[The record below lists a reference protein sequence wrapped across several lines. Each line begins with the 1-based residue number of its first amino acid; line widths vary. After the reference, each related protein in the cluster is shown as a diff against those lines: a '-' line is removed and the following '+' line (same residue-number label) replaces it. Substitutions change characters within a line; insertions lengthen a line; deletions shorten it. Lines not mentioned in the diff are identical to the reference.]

1 MEIRSSLARTGMPDR
16 SPPAGG
22 MDVPP
27 WGVREILLALLAA
40 VCITGLVV
48 VVSSVLLAVLGI
60 PSDRA
65 EHDPLGTAI
74 LLLGQLVIDGGAVG
88 AAAWLSLGRY
98 RLSPAAWGLR
108 RQQPVSAPAVA
119 GVLVA
124 SFATLLGYQAVVS
137 ALGLEALKPESN
149 VPQGLFEHPQ
159 VVPLTLLLVVVVAP
173 PAEEMFFRGF
183 LFQGLRRALG
193 THGAALLSGFAF
205 AAIHIMSR
213 DLIGLLLPF
222 TVIGYLFAV
231 LLTATGSLWN
241 VILVHFAFNLIGVM
255 GELAGAGGVGAAVL
269 LVIVLLLVLGQASS
283 GKGQPS
289 HPGRS
294 SEL

>member
-16 SPPAGG
+16 SPPTGG
-22 MDVPP
+22 MDAPP

-40 VCITGLVV
+40 VCITGLIVA
-48 VVSSVLLAVLGI
+48 VSSVLLAALGV
-60 PSDRA
+60 PTDRA

-124 SFATLLGYQAVVS
+124 SFGTLLGYQAVVS

-173 PAEEMFFRGF
+173 LAEEMFFRGF

-193 THGAALLSGFAF
+193 THGAALLSGLAF

-231 LLTATGSLWN
+231 LLATTGSLWN
-241 VILVHFAFNLIGVM
+241 AILVHFAFNLIGVM
-255 GELAGAGGVGAAVL
+255 GELAGTAGVLAAVVAVVVL
-269 LVIVLLLVLGQASS
+269 LVLLPQAISDEA
-283 GKGQPS
+283 GAP
-289 HPGRS
+289 HAGRGS
-294 SEL
+294 

>member
-1 MEIRSSLARTGMPDR
+1 MEIRSSLASTGIPDR

-22 MDVPP
+22 PSVPP
-27 WGVREILLALLAA
+27 WGASEIVLALLAA
-40 VCITGLVV
+40 VCITGVVV

-60 PSDRA
+60 PSERA
-65 EHDPLGTAI
+65 EHDALGTTI
-74 LLLGQLVIDGGAVG
+74 LLLGQLVIDAGAVG

-98 RLSPAAWGLR
+98 HLGLAAWGLR
-108 RQQPVSAPAVA
+108 RQRPVSAPAVA

-124 SFATLLGYQAVVS
+124 SFGTLLGYQAAVS
-137 ALGLEALKPESN
+137 ALGLDALKPESN

-173 PAEEMFFRGF
+173 LAEEMFFRGF
-183 LFQGLRRALG
+183 LFQGLRRSLG

-213 DLIGLLLPF
+213 DLIGLLIPF

-231 LLTATGSLWN
+231 LLAATGSLWN
-241 VILVHFAFNLIGVM
+241 AILVHFAFNLIGVM
-255 GELAGAGGVGAAVL
+255 GELAGAGGVLAAV
-269 LVIVLLLVLGQASS
+269 VAVAALLVLLSQAI
-283 GKGQPS
+283 
-289 HPGRS
+289 PGGAPAPYADRGS
-294 SEL
+294 

>member
-1 MEIRSSLARTGMPDR
+1 
-16 SPPAGG
+16 
-22 MDVPP
+22 MDAPP

-48 VVSSVLLAVLGI
+48 VASSALLAVLGI

-65 EHDPLGTAI
+65 EHDALGTAI
-74 LLLGQLVIDGGAVG
+74 LLLGQLVIDAGAVG
-88 AAAWLSLGRY
+88 AAAWLSLRRY
-98 RLSPAAWGLR
+98 HLGPVAWGLR
-108 RQQPVSAPAVA
+108 RQQPVSVPAVA

-124 SFATLLGYQAVVS
+124 SFATLLGYQAGVS

-159 VVPLTLLLVVVVAP
+159 VMPLTLLLVVVVAP
-173 PAEEMFFRGF
+173 LAEEMFFRGF

-193 THGAALLSGFAF
+193 THGAALVSGFGF

-213 DLIGLLLPF
+213 DLIGLLIPF

-231 LLTATGSLWN
+231 LLASTGSLWN
-241 VILVHFAFNLIGVM
+241 AVLVHFAFNLIGVM
-255 GELAGAGGVGAAVL
+255 GELAGAGGVVAAVL
-269 LVIVLLLVLGQASS
+269 LVIALLVVLAHRFPGGA
-283 GKGQPS
+283 
-289 HPGRS
+289 HPPQTARS
-294 SEL
+294 LDR